1 MSISFHQFKEHVVIP
16 TLKYLEDEIPFSD
29 EAVDLLMMTCAHESK
44 GGRFLR
50 QLGMEGDRGAFGVY
64 QMEVA
69 THDDIYDHFL
79 TSRER
84 LECLVLCLSYDLED
98 EMNCFGLGEQLITN
112 LAYATAMAR
121 VHYWRVKEPLPSK
134 DDMGYLDKL
143 GKYAKRYYNTHEGK
157 ATASKYVADYLEWRD
172 A

>member
-64 QMEVA
+64 QMEMA
-69 THDDIYDHFL
+69 THDDIWINFL
-79 TSRER
+79 TYKKKLDDMIE
-84 LECLVLCLSYDLED
+84 
-98 EMNCFGLGEQLITN
+98 EMVPQFDQDVTVPQGMQLITN

-143 GKYAKRYYNTHEGK
+143 GKYAKLYYNTHEGK
-157 ATASKYVADYLEWRD
+157 ATASKYVTDYLEWRD

>member
-16 TLKYLEDEIPFSD
+16 TLKYLDSEIPYSD
-29 EAVDLLMMTCAHESK
+29 EAVDLLMLTCGHESK
-44 GGRFLR
+44 GGRFLTQSGGGPAR
-50 QLGMEGDRGAFGVY
+50 GVY

-69 THDDIYDHFL
+69 THNDILDNFVQHREGL
-79 TSRER
+79 QER
-84 LECLVLCLSYDLED
+84 LHEYIPVLDHDSSYAL
-98 EMNCFGLGEQLITN
+98 MGNMY
-112 LAYATAMAR
+112 YATAMAR

-134 DDMGYLDKL
+134 EVGNYLDNL

-157 ATASKYVADYLEWRD
+157 ATASKYVTDYLEWRD

>member
-29 EAVDLLMMTCAHESK
+29 EAVDLLMMTCGHESK

-50 QLGMEGDRGAFGVY
+50 QVGVGEGTGAYGVY
-64 QMEVA
+64 QMELA
-69 THDDIYDHFL
+69 THDDIWDNFIKY
-79 TSRER
+79 RKGGG
-84 LECLVLCLSYDLED
+84 LSYFLNSTSGESTPADSLI
-98 EMNCFGLGEQLITN
+98 MNLS
-112 LAYATAMAR
+112 YATAMAR

-134 DDMGYLDKL
+134 EVGNYLDNL

-157 ATASKYVADYLEWRD
+157 ATASKYVTDYLEWRD